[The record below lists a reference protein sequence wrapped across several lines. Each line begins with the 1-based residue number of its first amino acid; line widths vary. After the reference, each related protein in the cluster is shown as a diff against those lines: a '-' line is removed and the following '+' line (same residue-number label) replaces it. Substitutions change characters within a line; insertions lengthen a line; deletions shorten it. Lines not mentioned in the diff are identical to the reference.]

1 MARQVIDDR
10 ILEQTAT
17 SGVDDITLT
26 GALDSFNS
34 FSSKLSNAEECIFC
48 IEDSANN
55 AYEISKGTYTSATNS
70 LSRDSVLS
78 SSNSDAKVAFQAGN
92 KRVFLAY
99 SAEEIKQ
106 YVEGSFK
113 NSVRVASTENIAL
126 STGIANSSVIDGIT
140 IATNDRVALLGQI
153 DSTKNGVWIAQS
165 SGMPIR
171 ATDFDND
178 NKISAG
184 LIFNVEIG
192 TNAGL
197 WKLTT
202 PGNIVL
208 ETTNLTFSRVTEQ
221 SNNNDY
227 DVAATSDL
235 NALIPTVNGKFRYE
249 INNPTNAPS
258 GVSGQI
264 FVTANRQGQDLVQII
279 YDTDA
284 IYIRG
289 GRGTYTSSWVNL
301 NDVGL
306 KVISTDSTITGNGT
320 SGSPLSIANEFT
332 SAEKTKLATIASGAT
347 RTELAD
353 DLLDPANFADGD
365 VFICDSAINNITF
378 GSNTY
383 NFAEGA
389 VLEKFGGAANSHWSD
404 TGHSIRLF
412 FRGAWVNLG
421 GYHAGSY
428 VTHSNTL
435 WFARTNIGS
444 NVEPNDTNT
453 DWQRVG
459 GGATS
464 AQVTAIAANTAKRT
478 YPSGDQLK
486 LAGIEAGAT
495 ADQTA
500 AEIATSL
507 GTLTGANRLD
517 ASAVQNL
524 PQPGDGGLS
533 SVATGTSLTGLGT
546 NADPLNVT
554 NPFTDADETKLDGI
568 ATGATVGATATQA
581 SAITDNTAKRTYPS
595 DDETKLAGIETGATV
610 GATTAQET
618 AISANTAK
626 RSYPQTDETKLDG
639 IASGATVGATPAQAS
654 AITNNTAKRTYPQ
667 VDETKLAGIETAATA
682 DQTASEIV
690 TSLQTLTG
698 ASRLDA
704 SAVQNLP
711 QPQGGGLVSVATGT
725 SLTGL
730 GTNADPLNV
739 TNPFTDADETKL
751 DGIAAGAEVNVQ
763 SDWNALAGAA
773 LILNKPAI
781 PTLSTDTQ
789 FETGTST
796 TLAPQVAQVTRATEA
811 VSQLLSSWDGSS
823 NPTTSVQVGPLPTVT
838 AGTINTSPYDA
849 INDRFIVSSAT
860 GGNSGLAYQARLEWS
875 NSLIDWRRTAFCYDT
890 EQEAGNWQLITYFGT
905 TSSPNNINQNA
916 SGGGFGV
923 GIFRVTNPA
932 DTYLFALTPYI
943 GSGGSGGEI
952 VPTAFFNGAVTNAI
966 PGDLVNFNGFNIT
979 ETNPRM
985 RVMIVRNERVISF
998 YVNRLLRAE
1007 FTLTPAQNTRA
1018 TGSRYGFFGDGGNA
1032 KRVYLYGLSVGNPAL
1047 SLLDRNCLPLEGAT
1061 PAQAT
1066 AITANTAKRTY
1077 PSADETKVAGIATG
1091 ATVGATAAQVDN
1103 YIHGF
1108 SYGTPNTSNLTI
1120 QPGACRDSTNT
1131 RDIVLSTAIVKNI
1144 GTTFTAGNNQGGR
1157 IGSSPASTVAWWKI
1171 YAIVNAQ
1178 GVADVAYTPVG
1189 TTLVLPTGFVA
1200 SRRIGFFRVSVNS
1213 QSSHSL
1219 HAQFFAHPVNGGGL
1233 RYEWDNYEL
1242 DATLSAST
1250 ETSLQVVGVPV
1261 GYELDAILAIANTAS
1276 GLYIR
1281 LESPLTGN
1289 TTIAASSGNFTSN
1302 GNTAGIIVRTNTSAQ
1317 IYVDT
1322 NFTNVS
1328 ELYRISTKGFIDRR
1342 QD

>member
-208 ETTNLTFSRVTEQ
+208 ETTSLTFSRVTEQ

-227 DVAATSDL
+227 DVAANSDL
-235 NALIPTVNGKFRYE
+235 NALIPTANGKFRYE

-306 KVISTDSTITGNGT
+306 KVISTDSTITGDGT

-365 VFICDSAINNITF
+365 VFICDSAINNVTF

-453 DWQRVG
+453 DWVRVG

-464 AQVTAIAANTAKRT
+464 AQATAIAANTAKRT
-478 YPSGDQLK
+478 YPSADQTK
-486 LAGIEAGAT
+486 LAGIETAAT
-495 ADQTA
+495 ADQTP
-500 AEIATSL
+500 AEIVTSL
-507 GTLTGANRLD
+507 QTLTGANRLD

-524 PQPGDGGLS
+524 PQPGDGGLA
-533 SVATGTSLTGLGT
+533 SVATDATLAGLGT

-639 IASGATVGATPAQAS
+639 IASGATVGATPAQVT
-654 AITNNTAKRTYPQ
+654 AIAANT
-667 VDETKLAGIETAATA
+667 TKLATIA
-682 DQTASEIV
+682 
-690 TSLQTLTG
+690 TG
-698 ASRLDA
+698 ATRTEIADDLPDPDNFA
-704 SAVQNLP
+704 DGDVFICDSAIV
-711 QPQGGGLVSVATGT
+711 
-725 SLTGL
+725 
-730 GTNADPLNV
+730 NV
-739 TNPFTDADETKL
+739 TFGSNTYNFDSGAVLEKFGGTANPHWSNTGHSVRLFFRGAWVNT
-751 DGIAAGAEVNVQ
+751 GGYSAGSYVTHSNTLWFARVN
-763 SDWNALAGAA
+763 
-773 LILNKPAI
+773 I
-781 PTLSTDTQ
+781 
-789 FETGTST
+789 
-796 TLAPQVAQVTRATEA
+796 
-811 VSQLLSSWDGSS
+811 GS
-823 NPTTSVQVGPLPTVT
+823 NVEPNLTNTNWLQVG
-838 AGTINTSPYDA
+838 AG
-849 INDRFIVSSAT
+849 V
-860 GGNSGLAYQARLEWS
+860 
-875 NSLIDWRRTAFCYDT
+875 
-890 EQEAGNWQLITYFGT
+890 
-905 TSSPNNINQNA
+905 
-916 SGGGFGV
+916 
-923 GIFRVTNPA
+923 
-932 DTYLFALTPYI
+932 
-943 GSGGSGGEI
+943 
-952 VPTAFFNGAVTNAI
+952 
-966 PGDLVNFNGFNIT
+966 
-979 ETNPRM
+979 
-985 RVMIVRNERVISF
+985 
-998 YVNRLLRAE
+998 
-1007 FTLTPAQNTRA
+1007 
-1018 TGSRYGFFGDGGNA
+1018 
-1032 KRVYLYGLSVGNPAL
+1032 
-1047 SLLDRNCLPLEGAT
+1047 T
-1061 PAQAT
+1061 PAQAA

-1077 PSADETKVAGIATG
+1077 PSADQTKLAGIATN
-1091 ATVGATAAQVDN
+1091 ATAGASLTQALA
-1103 YIHGF
+1103 I
-1108 SYGTPNTSNLTI
+1108 TANTSKRTYPQADETKLAGIETAATTDQTAAELVTSLQTLSGANRLDASAIQNLP
-1120 QPGACRDSTNT
+1120 QPQGGGLASVVTDTSL
-1131 RDIVLSTAIVKNI
+1131 DGL
-1144 GTTFTAGNNQGGR
+1144 GTTGSPLSVNNVFTQTDENKLDSISAGAEVNVQSDWNADSGDAFILNKPTIPAPESQDDFTA
-1157 IGSSPASTVAWWKI
+1157 ASI
-1171 YAIVNAQ
+1171 S
-1178 GVADVAYTPVG
+1178 G
-1189 TTLVLPTGFVA
+1189 TTLTLTRRNATAVTLTLPSESSQNSYDASTTSDLNALIPTTTGLYNYSISNPTNGPTGIGSPVFVT
-1200 SRRIGFFRVSVNS
+1200 VNR
-1213 QSSHSL
+1213 QGNDL
-1219 HAQFFAHPVNGGGL
+1219 VQVL
-1233 RYEWDNYEL
+1233 Y
-1242 DATLSAST
+1242 ATDS
-1250 ETSLQVVGVPV
+1250 
-1261 GYELDAILAIANTAS
+1261 
-1276 GLYIR
+1276 
-1281 LESPLTGN
+1281 
-1289 TTIAASSGNFTSN
+1289 
-1302 GNTAGIIVRTNTSAQ
+1302 
-1317 IYVDT
+1317 IYVRSGAVLT
-1322 NFTNVS
+1322 PQRGWTCQQL
-1328 ELYRISTKGFIDRR
+1328 EQHQRR
-1342 QD
+1342 